1 MSDSV
6 YIIQPG
12 DTLAEILARTGKS
25 PSQLKALNS
34 PNLLQKLPPGQAI
47 YLDAATAFSF
57 QAVFLDPLRHPIDK
71 LRYRLRIGDKEF
83 SGRTGANGLSQ
94 EVIGQSA
101 GRNIHL
107 EVCDPLGNWR
117 SVMAARSS
125 YGKRIITIV
134 SPYLSFKDRLEPHP
148 PEAPT
153 TPQPSEALRARS
165 PSGGQPPL
173 PAKARG
179 TPTPN
184 NPAVKTAKKSG
195 KKGESIIEL
204 SVDLPE
210 DLLTLFQAY
219 TGEALTDDDWK
230 RTAEYLDCEINVIK
244 AISQVESSGQSFW
257 SLNAQKAHVPAIL
270 YERHYFSRLTDHR
283 YDRDYP
289 DVSGKARTSGTYGDH
304 GSQYLRL
311 INAYRLDSGAALK
324 SCSWGKFQIM
334 GENCSVCGVP
344 NIDDFVEQMCTN
356 EAKQL
361 QLLADFIRNKKN
373 RLNKKSPWATLLW
386 NAVKDKDWPNIANYY
401 NGPNYAQYEYDKK
414 LENAYL
420 KIKGEQK

>member
-1 MSDSV
+1 MSDNV
-6 YIIQPG
+6 YIIKPG
-12 DTLAEILARTGKS
+12 DTLKKIVARTGKS
-25 PSQLKALNS
+25 ASQLTLLNNS
-34 PNLLQKLPPGQAI
+34 ETLRKLPPGRAI

-71 LRYRLRIGDKEF
+71 LRYRLRIGDKEL

-94 EVIGQSA
+94 EVIGQGA
-101 GRNIHL
+101 GRSINL
-107 EVCDPLGNWR
+107 QVCDPLGNWQNI
-117 SVMAARSS
+117 VAALSG
-125 YGKRIITIV
+125 YGKRVVTIV

-153 TPQPSEALRARS
+153 TPQPSESPRS
-165 PSGGQPPL
+165 RPASGGQPPL
-173 PAKARG
+173 PAKSRG
-179 TPTPN
+179 IPTPN

-230 RTAEYLDCEINVIK
+230 KIAEYLDCEINVIK
-244 AISQVESSGQSFW
+244 AISQVESSGKSFW
-257 SLNAQKAHVPAIL
+257 SLNEHKAHVPAIL

-304 GSQYLRL
+304 GCQYLRL
-311 INAYRLDSGAALK
+311 INAYRLDPEAALK

-334 GENCSVCGVP
+334 GANYKLCRANSAKA
-344 NIDDFVEQMCTN
+344 FVKRMCAN
-356 EAKQL
+356 EAE
-361 QLLADFIRNKKN
+361 QLLLFAEFIRNKKD
-373 RLNKKSPWATLLW
+373 RTIKDAPATTLLW
-386 NAVKDKDWPNIANYY
+386 NAVKVKDWPNIARYY
-401 NGPNYAQYEYDKK
+401 NGPNYAEYKYNSK
-414 LENAYL
+414 LEDAYL
-420 KIKGEQK
+420 ALKEK